1 MDEHTRDRGKWPALL
16 LGLLLAIAGVA
27 LAVGGGQLLMLG
39 GSAYYLIAG
48 VAVVV
53 AGLLLAL
60 RKGAAL
66 WLYALI
72 LFATLVW
79 ALWEVG
85 LDWWQLVPR
94 VAIPCLIGIIML
106 LPWWRKPLNSRGGS
120 LALTASI
127 GAAII
132 VAIASQFSYPGTLR
146 AASSLPITPR
156 RSTRPRSRAPTGLP
170 TVVPMLAPTTRHST
184 KSRPRTLA
192 NWKKCGA
199 FKPAMNPAPM
209 PRRKSP
215 TRIRR

>member
-85 LDWWQLVPR
+85 LDWWQLVP
-94 VAIPCLIGIIML
+94 
-106 LPWWRKPLNSRGGS
+106 
-120 LALTASI
+120 
-127 GAAII
+127 
-132 VAIASQFSYPGTLR
+132 
-146 AASSLPITPR
+146 SSLSDLRLMDELRRGFFTP
-156 RSTRPRSRAPTGLP
+156 PVL
-170 TVVPMLAPTTRHST
+170 VLVLV
-184 KSRPRTLA
+184 LVLL
-192 NWKKCGA
+192 CG
-199 FKPAMNPAPM
+199 
-209 PRRKSP
+209 S
-215 TRIRR
+215 